1 MQVIER
7 KTLSALSKEF
17 TPHFH
22 DETMIAYV
30 QTGTGTAAVDNSA
43 YRIGPGSLV
52 VVPSGIVHSCNPD
65 DLSEW
70 SYSAIFIDPEESD
83 ACILSDVHV
92 VRSESPPDRLLSGD
106 VGSIVSWVAGQV
118 EAGTRILSSDH
129 GLVGAGVSAGV
140 PVGGDDPRT
149 RAARWLKDH
158 TDSSVSLE
166 ELADA
171 GGMSPYELARQFRSA
186 YGLPPHAYHLNVR
199 VNVAKVLLR
208 QGESPADTAF
218 LTGFCDQ
225 SHFHRVFVRHVGL
238 TPGRYRHMVSKG
250 ALAE

>member
-1 MQVIER
+1 MQVVER
-7 KTLSALSKEF
+7 KTLTALSKEF

-22 DETMIAYV
+22 EETLV
-30 QTGTGTAAVDNSA
+30 SCVRTGSGTATVADA
-43 YRIGPGSLV
+43 TYRIGPGSLV
-52 VVPSGIVHSCNPD
+52 IVPAGVVHSCNPD

-70 SYSAIFIDPEESD
+70 SYAAVFVEPDESSAG
-83 ACILSDVHV
+83 ILSGVHV
-92 VRSESPPDRLLSGD
+92 VWSESPPDRLLSGN
-106 VGSIVSWVAGQV
+106 VSSIVSWVVDQV
-118 EAGTRILSSDH
+118 EAGTRILSSDR
-129 GLVGAGVSAGV
+129 GMVG
-140 PVGGDDPRT
+140 PVAEPNGRDDPRT

-158 TDSSVSLE
+158 TDNSVSLA

-238 TPGRYRHMVSKG
+238 TPGRYRHMVSKE